1 MEQAENGITALREY
15 VDSLVVIPNERI
27 KLVSEQRITL
37 ANAFEVA
44 DDVLRQGVQ
53 SISQLIKVPGLVNL
67 DFADVTSIMKDAG
80 YAHMG
85 VGRAEGK
92 DRSRTGR
99 PVRPWPAPCWKPLS
113 MARAACLSTSPV
125 PRIWI
130 LRTSTRR
137 RRSSPA
143 RLIRARPS
151 SGARPSTR
159 IWETPCA

>member
-1 MEQAENGITALREY
+1 
-15 VDSLVVIPNERI
+15 
-27 KLVSEQRITL
+27 
-37 ANAFEVA
+37 
-44 DDVLRQGVQ
+44 
-53 SISQLIKVPGLVNL
+53 
-67 DFADVTSIMKDAG
+67 MKDAG

-92 DRSRTGR
+92 DRADWR

-143 RLIRARPS
+143 RLIPDATIIWGAAFDENLGDTLCVTVIATGLVSDNSYKAKEPEGTPLASFGQKVENVAS
-151 SGARPSTR
+151 SVEDDEGYTDIMGIFKKKRD
-159 IWETPCA
+159 